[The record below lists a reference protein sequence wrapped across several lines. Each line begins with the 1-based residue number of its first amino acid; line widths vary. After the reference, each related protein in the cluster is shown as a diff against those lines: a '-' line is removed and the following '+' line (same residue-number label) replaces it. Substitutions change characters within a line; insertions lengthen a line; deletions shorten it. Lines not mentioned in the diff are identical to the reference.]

1 MADLP
6 IPATGGSPLPIPST
20 GGSQETA
27 EQQDARLF
35 KETAGPFRQGLRAGM
50 NSIGAATQAL
60 AGSTGEALG
69 LTEFANRRFAEAE
82 HDAKFADEVGP
93 SIRSFRQVKDF
104 GDAVDFVTGT
114 IGSMIPQVLPAVAT
128 GLYLKR
134 PTAGAILG
142 TAPITIGQ
150 EAEILHKGPGTPGE
164 KLGKAVLAGGAEA
177 AIMGVGPAS
186 APVKAALGRTVKTS
200 LKESVAK
207 NTAIGAGTSAGAAEI
222 STLAHPDQPA
232 DIAEAAV
239 AGGVGGAALGG
250 AAHLA
255 SMGPEAKSKIDARLK
270 KPSAEAVKD
279 SLSDRSPPTNPD
291 SMDVPEH
298 ISDDGVADWLRENH
312 EKGMAGLTKAWEHL
326 KTKPEFQEF
335 KDFAQNPE
343 TRTAFAD
350 KLQGMWDDSN
360 LKPKVDAMLGGIKK
374 YSDELRKKN
383 EAADESKKSEQRTKL
398 DEQIL
403 DNTMQHV
410 PAEYARVMKPADKI
424 SLAEHVKRLA
434 DLSDRNQDPDVPP
447 ALIHLLGAEGA
458 ERVINDARG
467 MMNRGPLE
475 FKKAIAKRMQ
485 DTEDRRLS
493 LENEVRQNLRPE
505 LYADKASRDEL
516 AKTLTPRLMDY
527 VQHGAKDEQGMVQD
541 LYTAFGDKA
550 DEFSAKLDKMRVRA
564 TSDDAFQEA
573 AKPAAKAAVLD
584 PESTFVPETEK
595 AKQLHADARLEK
607 TYTREEKGP
616 VLAALREEYGR
627 NVEFRAIKNRDGSF
641 EIKPLEVP
649 ADESGFSEY
658 DWSHHGKDVPP
669 GIRENPK
676 YNRSGLENGV
686 LTVKTD
692 THPGGIKVNTQ
703 SLVMTMAKRYGKD
716 SGLTGVNRIG
726 DLFFRGL
733 SQILSDPKVDKETP
747 FKNLRVTGDSWD
759 IPDNLRIAQV
769 GEKVYRWKDIK
780 QLQVKPGD
788 FEKADIK
795 KEMADIADAR
805 KERGFKPL
813 DEGDLQ
819 RIATKRVEQAAQDKA
834 ESKTVFDSLQ
844 DVERREPVQDLVEGK
859 LETMKSQDKEGPRES
874 DEFGNEL
881 HPKLSEMKLGP
892 KEMSDADKAAVKAH
906 VEQVLGKDAKVTFER
921 MAHAGEFAR
930 VSGEEALKI
939 SVDVT
944 DPMGVA
950 FHETAHALFARLR
963 DVDPKYASIIEN
975 VSSSPKLMA
984 QLRGL
989 MKGHEQALEQLKTP
1003 EERAAYMYQFWA
1015 SGDLEVGP
1023 KLGGFFDQV
1032 KAHLSQ
1038 LRAAFTGD
1046 AAGPLDVAKVNAL
1059 FEGMKRGDFA
1069 KRSAVAEVL
1078 QKKFPER
1085 PWDNVAHA
1093 LKPLGDVGKRL
1104 IYTSEGRLRDMKN
1117 PYVTQI
1123 ADKFFSSAGSAAE
1136 SGYLQT
1142 NLQERQRFMNEY
1154 FSGLPASMHIPSSH
1168 DAALLALQSGKPGDE
1183 FTSTLVSHT
1192 RAMLDKLYKYQ
1203 VDSGVKRVL
1212 PDGKM
1217 EDIGFLKDYFPRD
1230 PDADYISDHAEDFLA
1245 VLKKHGVPDEGAQ
1258 EILTKWT
1265 RDIEA
1270 NKPTED
1276 DTHTGLTYFN
1286 PATQKRTLANIPD
1299 ADLAPFM
1306 KKDLAGIMGAYITRS
1321 VRRAEYTRRFGNT
1334 GEAIDEAL
1342 AKAELSPEQEHYARV
1357 AIQAMEGS
1365 VRPDMPKKLRTV
1377 FGGLMTYQN
1386 LRLLPLALFS
1396 NLVDPIGVM
1405 IRGGTIGDAASTFKR
1420 GMIGILKENQDHG
1433 YDLAS
1438 AIGSIAVAHDE
1449 NMMGQLYGMQ
1459 FAGPFKKFNDLFFKY
1474 NGMESWNRSNRIGAT
1489 VAAEHFVIRHAE
1501 GANEHSERYLTEL
1514 GLTKKDVKVDKEG
1527 HLNADDPKIRRA
1539 LNLWVDGAIVRPT
1552 AAIRTPWMSDP
1563 MFMLVA
1569 HLKQFTYGFHKVILA
1584 RVAHEAA
1591 HGNYTPLLALT
1602 SYVPFMIAAD
1612 MSRVALTPTQGDD
1625 KVRAGWTAGDW
1636 LWSGMQRA
1644 GLFGIGQFG
1653 MEPFSKHPN
1662 MSYLGG
1668 PTIQQLHDFVVAAD
1682 KTHEA
1687 AKAIPGY
1694 SIFGAGADGVVPS
1707 GED

>member
-1 MADLP
+1 MADLA

-35 KETAGPFRQGLRAGM
+35 KETAGPLRQGLRAGM

-69 LTEFANRRFAEAE
+69 LTEFANQRFAEAE
-82 HDAKFADEVGP
+82 HDAAFADAVGP

-104 GDAVDFVTGT
+104 SDAVDFVTGT
-114 IGSMIPQVLPAVAT
+114 IGSMIPSVVPAVAA
-128 GLYLKR
+128 GALLKR
-134 PTAGAILG
+134 PVTGAILG
-142 TAPITIGQ
+142 TAPITIGH
-150 EAEILHKGPGTPGE
+150 EAEILHKGPGTPAE
-164 KLGKAVLAGGAEA
+164 KLGKAALAGTAEA
-177 AIMGVGPAS
+177 AVMGMGPAS
-186 APVKAALGRTVKTS
+186 APVKAALGQTVKTS
-200 LKESVAK
+200 LKSSVTK
-207 NTAIGAGTSAGAAEI
+207 NAAIGAGTSAGAAEI
-222 STLAHPDQPA
+222 STLAHPEQPA
-232 DIAEAAV
+232 DLAEAAV

-255 SMGPEAKSKIDARLK
+255 GMAPEVKAKIDARLK
-270 KPSAEAVKD
+270 KPSPEAVKD
-279 SLSDRSPPTNPD
+279 SLSDREPPTNPD

-326 KTKPEFQEF
+326 KSKAEFQEY

-360 LKPKVDAMLGGIKK
+360 IKPKVDAMLGGIKK
-374 YSDELRKKN
+374 YSDELRAKN
-383 EAADESKKSEQRTKL
+383 EAADTSKKSEQRTKL

-410 PAEYARVMKPADKI
+410 PAEYARVMKPEDKI

-458 ERVINDARG
+458 ERAINDARG

-541 LYTAFGDKA
+541 LFTAFGDKA
-550 DEFSAKLDKMRVRA
+550 DEFSAKLDKMRVKA

-584 PESTFVPETEK
+584 PESTFVPEAEAEVT
-595 AKQLHADARLEK
+595 KQLHGDARLEK

-616 VLAALREEYGR
+616 VLEALRKEYGR

-658 DWSHHGKDVPP
+658 DWSHHGKDSPP

-726 DLFFRGL
+726 DLFFRGI

-759 IPDNLRIAQV
+759 IPDNLRIATV
-769 GEKVYRWKDIK
+769 GEKIYRWKDIK

-805 KERGFKPL
+805 KERGLKPL

-834 ESKTVFDSLQ
+834 EAKTIVDPLE
-844 DVERREPVQDLVEGK
+844 DIERREPTQDLVEGK
-859 LETMKSQDKEGPRES
+859 LETMKSQDKEGPRTSQE
-874 DEFGNEL
+874 ETGEEL

-892 KEMSDADKAAVKAH
+892 KEMSEEDKSAVRAH

-930 VSGEEALKI
+930 LAGEEALKI

-944 DPMGVA
+944 DPMGVT

-984 QLRGL
+984 RLRGL

-1023 KLGGFFDQV
+1023 KLEGFFDKV
-1032 KAHLSQ
+1032 KANLKQ
-1038 LRAAFTGD
+1038 LAAALAGD

-1069 KRSAVAEVL
+1069 KRSEVAKILAE
-1078 QKKFPER
+1078 KFPER

-1104 IYTSEGRLRDMKN
+1104 IYTAEGRLRDMKN
-1117 PYVTQI
+1117 PHITAL

-1154 FSGLPASMHIPSSH
+1154 FSGLGDQSTHA
-1168 DAALLALQSGKPGDE
+1168 AALEALQAGKPGNE
-1183 FTSTLVSHT
+1183 TAQHT
-1192 RAMLDKLYKYQ
+1192 RALLDKLYKYQ

-1245 VLKKHGVPDEGAQ
+1245 MLKKNGIPDEGAQ

-1265 RDIEA
+1265 RDVEA
-1270 NKPTED
+1270 NRPTED

-1299 ADLAPFM
+1299 AEMAPFM
-1306 KKDLAGIMGAYITRS
+1306 KKDLPGIMGAYITRS

-1342 AKAELSPEQEHYARV
+1342 KAAGLSKELEHDARV
-1357 AIQAMEGS
+1357 AITAMEGA
-1365 VRPDMPKKLRTV
+1365 VRPDMSKKMRTV

-1396 NLVDPIGVM
+1396 NLVDPVGVVV
-1405 IRGGTIGDAASTFKR
+1405 RGGTISDAASTFKR
-1420 GMIGILKENQDHG
+1420 GMIGILKENKDHG
-1433 YDLAS
+1433 YDLAKT
-1438 AIGSIAVAHDE
+1438 IGAIAVAHDE

-1459 FAGPFKKFNDLFFKY
+1459 FAGPFKKFNDLFFRY
-1474 NGMESWNRSNRIGAT
+1474 NGMESWNRNNRIGAT
-1489 VAAEHFVIRHAE
+1489 VAAEHFIVRHAE
-1501 GANEHSERYLTEL
+1501 GVNEHSERYLREL
-1514 GLTKKDVKVDKEG
+1514 GLTKEDVKVDAEG
-1527 HLNADDPKIRRA
+1527 HLDADDPKIRRA

-1569 HLKQFTYGFHKVILA
+1569 HLKQFTYGFHKIILA

-1591 HGNYTPLLALT
+1591 NGNYTPLLALT

-1612 MSRVALTPTQGDD
+1612 MSRVAFTPSQGDD
-1625 KVRAGWTAGDW
+1625 RVRSGWTTGDW

-1668 PTIQQLHDFVVAAD
+1668 PTVQQLHDFVVAAD